1 MATPSTHRN
10 PYWAA
15 LRWNTHDLGP
25 QLHSLKTKVCSLD
38 SLWGPVE
45 RYLGVC
51 CLLYLLNLSSSLHLR
66 ALTCSDLGCTVEA
79 GPTHSSS
86 APLPAPAWPAGI
98 DFLGTVLPLATPS
111 QNQPPKTCSR
121 LGARLQLARTT
132 TGWPETLAYPLQPY
146 STHTSDTGRKSSF
159 PLAWGELI
167 LPFLLRPRARR
178 GAPTPLSGTQTHTL
192 CHQPSPHNSCLGSAP
207 FITVIKHPPPYHLML
222 LPLSP
227 AVGETVTPRCP

>member
-15 LRWNTHDLGP
+15 LRWSTHDLGP

-86 APLPAPAWPAGI
+86 GPAASPSVACRHRLSWDLTLWQHKVKTNLLSLAPGWEQDCSSLGPQQAGQRPW
-98 DFLGTVLPLATPS
+98 L
-111 QNQPPKTCSR
+111 
-121 LGARLQLARTT
+121 
-132 TGWPETLAYPLQPY
+132 TL
-146 STHTSDTGRKSSF
+146 SS
-159 PLAWGELI
+159 LI
-167 LPFLLRPRARR
+167 LPTLQTLAGRA
-178 GAPTPLSGTQTHTL
+178 AFPW
-192 CHQPSPHNSCLGSAP
+192 LGES
-207 FITVIKHPPPYHLML
+207 
-222 LPLSP
+222 
-227 AVGETVTPRCP
+227 